1 MTTRRDVLLVLGVTA
16 AVSVPLVVNPRVH
29 LRDDAMSNTALAHAV
44 RRHGIPPPDPY
55 LAGQPLHY
63 HWAYN
68 ALAAGLSA
76 VTGLSPLTVMV
87 VLGPVGLAAG
97 LLGMARLV
105 RWMGGGNAGVAL
117 AVALTVVGLNGPGW
131 LLLVVRWLTGDVGVA
146 EAFRLPVSDFQALLV
161 RGYDMRLGL
170 FLSKPLLATSFTW
183 TLALLPFA
191 VEGLLRFVRGEG
203 RRFGVL
209 LVAALAGAAYA
220 NLLVGAALMGL
231 AGAGLSVS
239 ALVLRGEE
247 GGASRRAAGAV
258 ALVLASAALVAPY
271 LAVTVGAAAG
281 REPLVT
287 VGAPDARHVTGAL
300 LALLPFWAGLALVGW
315 RRRGRGEAWLLVLA
329 GGLVAGFL
337 AARVVD
343 GVETK
348 FVFAAAVLL
357 AAYLGRRLAAVSV
370 WRRRALWAVA
380 ASAVPTTL
388 AGLICVAVA
397 PDEIHLSEAEGET
410 FAWVAER
417 TPPETVVV
425 FWSPGREGRSTLVPI
440 LARRDLYVPEV
451 EGFHRAG
458 RYDRAVW
465 DRRTEQMRRLYR
477 PGQMAGVLDEIAAD
491 MGRPIILITRQR
503 HITVTD
509 PGLKLLHAAGEL
521 RVWQR
526 AATSAQERR
535 DHGVSKQGSEVVEA
549 GPGGRTAGACPPP
562 RLLGR
567 NAGALATVAPTRG

>member
-44 RRHGIPPPDPY
+44 RRHGIPPSDPY

-87 VLGPVGLAAG
+87 VLGPVGLGAG
-97 LLGMARLV
+97 LLGVARLV

-117 AVALTVVGLNGPGW
+117 AVALTAVGLNGPGW
-131 LLLVVRWLTGDVGVA
+131 LLLVLRWVTGEVGVA

-170 FLSKPLLATSFTW
+170 YASKPLLATSFTW

-191 VEGLLRFVRGEG
+191 VEGILRFVRGEG
-203 RRFGVL
+203 WRYGVL

-231 AGAGLSVS
+231 AAAGLTVY
-239 ALVLRGEE
+239 ALLFRGEE

-258 ALVLASAALVAPY
+258 GLVLASAALVAPY
-271 LAVTVGAAAG
+271 LAVTVGASAG

-287 VGAPDARHVTGAL
+287 AGAPDARHVTGAL
-300 LALLPFWAGLALVGW
+300 VALLPFWAGLALVGW
-315 RRRGRGEAWLLVLA
+315 RRRARGEAWLLVLA

-357 AAYLGRRLAAVSV
+357 AAYLGRRMAAVSG

-410 FAWVAER
+410 LAWVAEH

-458 RYDRAVW
+458 RYDHAVW
-465 DRRTEQMRRLYR
+465 DHRTEQMRRLYQ
-477 PGQMAGVLDEIAAD
+477 PGQMARVLDEIAAD
-491 MGRPIILITRQR
+491 MGRPVILVTRQR

-509 PGLKLLHAAGEL
+509 PGLKLRHAAGEL

-526 AATSAQERR
+526 SARSAQEQRE
-535 DHGVSKQGSEVVEA
+535 HGGNE
-549 GPGGRTAGACPPP
+549 
-562 RLLGR
+562 
-567 NAGALATVAPTRG
+567 